1 MSTAAVPVLEVADL
15 RVSFVQ
21 YERGLRRRVIDAVL
35 GMDLTVHP
43 GEVVALVGAS
53 GAGKSLLG
61 HAVLSLLPP
70 NARCSGVV
78 RHLGRELDVSARREL
93 AGHEVVL
100 LPQGV
105 SALDPTTSV
114 GGQVRRAARLADAP
128 NARAAARGALVR
140 RGLDETVDRRYPHQ
154 LSGGMARRVIGAI
167 AGMGHPSL
175 VIADEPT
182 PGLHPTAVTEALAG
196 LRRLADDGAGVVLIT
211 HELRGAIAVADRVVV
226 AHRGRT
232 VDEAP
237 VADFAGTGGRLT
249 HPYTRA
255 LWQALP
261 GHGFT
266 VPSVPVPDLEVS

>member
-1 MSTAAVPVLEVADL
+1 MSPATDPVLEVIDL

-21 YERGLRRRVIDAVL
+21 YERGLRRRVVDVVL
-35 GMDLTVHP
+35 GMDVAVHP

-61 HAVLSLLPP
+61 RAVLGLLPP
-70 NARCSGVV
+70 NAVSSGEF
-78 RHLGRELDVSARREL
+78 RFLGRELDEPARRAL

-105 SALDPTTSV
+105 SALDPTTTV
-114 GGQVRRAARLADAP
+114 GGQVRRAARLAAAP
-128 NARAAARGALVR
+128 DPRASARTALAARG
-140 RGLDETVDRRYPHQ
+140 LDAAVERCYPHQ

-167 AGMGHPSL
+167 SSMGRPTL

-182 PGLHPTAVTEALAG
+182 PGLHPAAVSTALAG
-196 LRRLADDGAGVVLIT
+196 LRRLADDGAGVLLIS
-211 HELRGAIAVADRVVV
+211 HELRGAVAVADRVVV
-226 AHRGRT
+226 THRGRT
-232 VDEAP
+232 VDEASA
-237 VADFAGTGGRLT
+237 ADFAGAGLGLT

-261 GHGFT
+261 GHGFAAPRARPKA
-266 VPSVPVPDLEVS
+266 VEVG